1 MTTEGAP
8 GPTAGGRPGL
18 PDLSKIGVW
27 CDPRPF
33 TVDESRLAAY
43 AEATNDTN
51 PDRTSGKYA
60 NPVFAVV
67 PAWDTAFEMLK
78 GTLDPE
84 LYSRSLHGEQDI
96 RLSAPITAGMR
107 LWTRAAVVRAA
118 PASTGMTLSARALSV
133 DDDDRPVVDQ
143 IFTMFIRGASLPAPA
158 GEDIDQARSP
168 AGSLTREVGGVP
180 AARRLDADQSLRYS
194 KASGDTEAVHLDVE
208 VAKSFGFPD
217 VINQGNC
224 TFAIAA
230 QDVMRVVCDDD
241 VSRVRRIAV
250 RMSSPVLLDDTL
262 TTRIYA
268 DDTSSRIFGW
278 ETVLGDGR
286 LCLKSGL
293 IEVGPPP
300 DSTFGDSTHR

>member
-1 MTTEGAP
+1 MTTAPTP
-8 GPTAGGRPGL
+8 GPTVGGGPGL

-51 PDRTSGKYA
+51 PDRASGKCA

-67 PAWDTAFEMLK
+67 PSWDTAFEMLK
-78 GTLDPE
+78 SALDPS
-84 LYSRSLHGEQDI
+84 LYSRALHGEQDI

-107 LWTRAAVVRAA
+107 LWTRAAVVRAT
-118 PASTGMTLSARALSV
+118 PTSTGMTLSARALSV
-133 DDDDRPVVDQ
+133 DVDDRPIVDQ
-143 IFTMFIRGASLPAPA
+143 VFTMFIRGASLAAPV
-158 GEDIDQARSP
+158 GEDIDRTEPPARSV
-168 AGSLTREVGGVP
+168 TREVGGVP
-180 AARRLDADQSLRYS
+180 TARPLDADQSLRYS

-208 VAKSFGFPD
+208 VARSFGFPN

-250 RMSSPVLLDDTL
+250 RMSNPVLLDDTL
-262 TTRIYA
+262 TTRVYA
-268 DDTSSRIFGW
+268 DDRSSRIFGW
-278 ETVLGDGR
+278 ETALGDGR

-293 IEVGPPP
+293 IEVGP
-300 DSTFGDSTHR
+300 S